1 MIYRTVLCFWLVL
14 IFLSPER
21 GAAQVYTDRKVRN
34 FKVVQNATVD
44 VSNKYGKV
52 HVVTWDKD
60 SVRFE
65 IDLRLSANSY
75 QKMDKQRKNIGFKF
89 SGTSANV
96 TAQTVFINKGGII
109 SDFVDAY
116 MPSDQVSI
124 DYMVYVP
131 KNIKLKIENKFGD
144 IYLDD
149 YHGELNVVLSNG
161 DMKANKLTGAPNL
174 NLSSSNVVINSIS
187 NGKIVASYSDIEVFN
202 YAKLVLDT
210 KSSVVTLE
218 KGKDVDIDS
227 KRDKYRL
234 AVVDDFDAD
243 GYFSHFNV
251 EQLTKE
257 LKCGLKYG
265 DVRVRNISER
275 FSFIN
280 IDSEYSDV
288 DLYFARNTTYNLDI
302 VHHNE
307 AFINLPAN
315 LAKVQTKVMDES
327 EKLMVTYGKVGS
339 GSSDTSRKVKI
350 TATKKCQ
357 INIVHR

>member
-14 IFLSPER
+14 MFLSPER
-21 GAAQVYTDRKVRN
+21 GAAQIYTDRKVRN
-34 FKVVQNATVD
+34 FKVAENATVN

-52 HVVTWDKD
+52 HMVTWDKD

-89 SGTSANV
+89 SGTTANV
-96 TAQTVFINKGGII
+96 VAQTVFINKGGII

-149 YHGELNVVLSNG
+149 YHGDLNVVLSNG
-161 DMKANKLTGAPNL
+161 DMKANELTGAPVL
-174 NLSSSNVVINSIS
+174 NLSSSKAVISSIS
-187 NGKIVASYSDIEVFN
+187 NGKIIASYSDIEVFS
-202 YAKLVLDT
+202 YSGLTLET
-210 KSSVVTLE
+210 KSSVVNLD
-218 KGKDVDIDS
+218 KGKDIDINS
-227 KRDKYRL
+227 KRDKYSL
-234 AVVDDFDAD
+234 AVINDIEAE

-251 EQLTKE
+251 DQLTSE
-257 LKCGLKYG
+257 LNCGLKYG

-280 IDSEYSDV
+280 IESEYSDV
-288 DLYFARNTTYNLDI
+288 DLFFNTNTTYNLDI

-307 AFINLPAN
+307 AYINLPAS

-339 GSSDTSRKVKI
+339 ASGDSSRKVKI
-350 TATKKCQ
+350 TAKKKCK
-357 INIVHR
+357 INIVYR